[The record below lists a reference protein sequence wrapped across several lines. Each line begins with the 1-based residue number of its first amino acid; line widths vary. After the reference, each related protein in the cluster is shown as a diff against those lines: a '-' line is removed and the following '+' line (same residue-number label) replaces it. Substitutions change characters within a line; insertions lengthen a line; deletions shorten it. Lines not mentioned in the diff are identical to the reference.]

1 MLKAEICKNRI
12 QLEGWDSR
20 DDLLAKLRNLC
31 GSEPDEVT
39 TLRTGEPDEYEF
51 KCDDG
56 SKLSVDFLGI
66 EPHFEVIPPTKA

>member
-39 TLRTGEPDEYEF
+39 TLRTGEV
-51 KCDDG
+51 
-56 SKLSVDFLGI
+56 SHVS
-66 EPHFEVIPPTKA
+66 PPYRDTGYRGGACC